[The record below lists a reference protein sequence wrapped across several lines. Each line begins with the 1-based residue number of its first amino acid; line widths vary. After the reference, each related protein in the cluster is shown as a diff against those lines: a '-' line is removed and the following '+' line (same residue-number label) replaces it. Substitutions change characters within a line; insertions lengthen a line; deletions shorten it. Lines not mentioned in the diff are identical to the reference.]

1 MIGARTPSTAM
12 AIASLLAACADTT
25 GTTGT
30 GTTEDPDPCGG
41 APTCVVISVDSPVI
55 HTIDQLALDLVYN
68 GIHGTA
74 VTGVA
79 GDVKSLPL
87 TTAVIL
93 DVPGDPL
100 IDVHLL
106 AAGKLGGSVLGADA
120 RSITIQPGNHASIFL
135 RLMPVDRCTE
145 GAVYCGGID
154 DVFVDVDSLY
164 RCTGG
169 FIQFYAS
176 CMHGCIPQD
185 GRDAVC
191 FGGGLCRDGGTYC
204 GGNVVDGDP
213 STLYAC
219 HGFFGSV
226 LMQCPGGCQVHGDGN
241 DTCK

>member
-1 MIGARTPSTAM
+1 MTCARIPSAAM

-30 GTTEDPDPCGG
+30 GTTADPDPCGG
-41 APTCVVISVDSPVI
+41 APTCVVIHVDSSVI

-68 GIHGTA
+68 GIHGAA

-79 GDVKSLPL
+79 GAAQSLPL

-100 IDVHLL
+100 IDLQLL
-106 AAGKLGGSVLGADA
+106 AAGKLGGSVLGASA
-120 RSITIQPGNHASIFL
+120 RSLKIQPGNHESTFL
-135 RLMPVDRCTE
+135 ELEPVDACTE

-154 DVFVDVDSLY
+154 DVFVDVESLY

-169 FIQFYAS
+169 FLQFYAR
-176 CMHGCIPQD
+176 CPHDCTRLGEP
-185 GRDAVC
+185 GAAC
-191 FGGGLCRDGGTYC
+191 FGGGLCREGGTYC
-204 GGNVVDGDP
+204 GGDLVDGDP

-219 HGFFGSV
+219 HGFSGSV
-226 LMQCPGGCQVHGDGN
+226 LMPCPDGCQVHGDGN
-241 DTCK
+241 DACK